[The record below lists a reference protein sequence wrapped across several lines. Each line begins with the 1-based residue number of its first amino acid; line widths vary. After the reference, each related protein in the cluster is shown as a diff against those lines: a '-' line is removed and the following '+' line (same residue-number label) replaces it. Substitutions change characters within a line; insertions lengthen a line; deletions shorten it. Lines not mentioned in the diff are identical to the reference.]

1 VTADAEYEAA
11 VLDAESELQ
20 RAQSA
25 EDVRRVW
32 SKHFGKLGHR
42 TLGRLLI
49 GRPAKELLD
58 RRAER
63 QQGA

>member
-1 VTADAEYEAA
+1 MTADADYEAA
-11 VLDAESELQ
+11 VLEAERELNQ
-20 RAQSA
+20 AQTA

-32 SKHFGKLGHR
+32 SKHFGELGHR

-58 RRAER
+58 RRSER